1 MSWFVTYWQ
10 KTLMIRAH
18 KTVQTGSSDTQL
30 NILFL
35 GIECNYGTINDFDA
49 NDDDNEKAE
58 VKILISATQ

>member
-10 KTLMIRAH
+10 KTLMTRAH

-49 NDDDNEKAE
+49 NDDDNKKAD